1 MAWCKYSSQYAEN
14 TGEDDQLKFA
24 EVTISNYSN
33 TEENSQILKIT
44 APYIIRW
51 LEYCGPP
58 PIQNSMSWISSLMSQ
73 AIKYFFL
80 KNV

>member
-44 APYIIRW
+44 APYIIR
-51 LEYCGPP
+51 
-58 PIQNSMSWISSLMSQ
+58 
-73 AIKYFFL
+73 
-80 KNV
+80 